1 MAVFQSCKI
10 DARATASIKTLCEL
24 QPAAAILAP
33 TISCARFFEVRK
45 VFMWIGIGA
54 GALLIVAFVTLSV
67 MAGGPKDAFYMVRY
81 AFPHMHRGNLKPGD
95 SAPDA
100 KLFALDGAGT
110 FHIRERN
117 NGKPLVLVFGSFT

>member
-1 MAVFQSCKI
+1 MN
-10 DARATASIKTLCEL
+10 
-24 QPAAAILAP
+24 
-33 TISCARFFEVRK
+33 K
-45 VFMWIGIGA
+45 VFMWIGIGV
-54 GALLIVAFVTLSV
+54 GTLLIAAFVALSV

-95 SAPDA
+95 GAPDA
-100 KLFALDGAGT
+100 KLFALNGTDT